1 MTQNKCQTEALPD
14 VAALY
19 LDEALEILRGVG
31 FSADNIVK
39 TLQPRER
46 ESDIETSPDMS
57 YRVVRCERLDEMR
70 VVLTV
75 TAAREIRNKSNKSV

>member
-19 LDEALEILRGVG
+19 LDEALEILHGVG
-31 FSADNIVK
+31 FSADSIVK
-39 TLQPRER
+39 TLQPREQ
-46 ESDIETSPDMS
+46 ESDIETNPDMS
-57 YRVVRCERLDEMR
+57 YRVVRCERLGGTR

-75 TAAREIRNKSNKSV
+75 TAAKEIRNKSTKSV

>member
-1 MTQNKCQTEALPD
+1 MTQNKSQTEALPD

-19 LDEALEILRGVG
+19 LDEALEILRSVG
-31 FSADNIVK
+31 FSSDRIVK

-46 ESDIETSPDMS
+46 ESDVETNPDMS
-57 YRVVRCERLDEMR
+57 YRVVRCERLDETH

-75 TAAREIRNKSNKSV
+75 TAAREIRNKSI